1 MDGMVNNYKTEQS
14 FLEALAVC
22 GGGLLCA
29 EISR

>member
-1 MDGMVNNYKTEQS
+1 MDGMVNYKTEQS